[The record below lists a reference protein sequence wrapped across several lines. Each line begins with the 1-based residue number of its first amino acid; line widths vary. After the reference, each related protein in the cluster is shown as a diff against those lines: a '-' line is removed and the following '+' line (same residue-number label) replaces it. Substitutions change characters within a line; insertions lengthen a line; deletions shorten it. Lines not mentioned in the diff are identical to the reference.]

1 MDTVQRGPTA
11 VTPHPHHGPVRV
23 ADIDEELAKKMARLR
38 LSRPAAFEL
47 ALATVELALS
57 FPDVLGP
64 YVAEHPDPGPGAPDE
79 DLVAWAEG
87 CRRFTAWL
95 ATDGQAAVTVDP
107 GEVRL
112 EVVEVPRP

>member
-1 MDTVQRGPTA
+1 MTNHDLAPDGVNT
-11 VTPHPHHGPVRV
+11 
-23 ADIDEELAKKMARLR
+23 DEDLAEEMARLR

-47 ALATVELALS
+47 ALAVLELALS

-64 YVAEHPDPGPGAPDE
+64 YVAKHPDPGPEASDE
-79 DLVAWAEG
+79 DLLAWAAE

-95 ATDGQAAVTVDP
+95 SSDGQAVVTVDP

-112 EVVEVPRP
+112 EVVER